1 MQFPGSNKAF
11 LNLKIIIFF
20 CSVCPH
26 LIHPLFN
33 FLCFLQIVAGGGDQ
47 RYCGVSGHDITL
59 PRKSSSQQQSQL
71 ESSFTTHAS
80 SYSSLYCGLD
90 LNTGDSTDRSTFL
103 NFFDLFSLNS
113 LQTILHLPVKF
124 KFAGYWK
131 FSKFFQNNIFLF
143 QKCKLM
149 LKYFRLLQLDTS
161 FSKKD
166 FYPAPLSGHKTKHGQ
181 LQSHEDFLQATEPNN
196 VLLYKPSQDIHKRWE
211 MLTVIV
217 NFYQLFFRVSGRSLF
232 YENMTFR
239 SDQFESQRRRKE
251 RNELLSSLV
260 NDLPNTIV

>member
-11 LNLKIIIFF
+11 LNQKIIIFF

-33 FLCFLQIVAGGGDQ
+33 FLCFVQIVAGGGDQ

-113 LQTILHLPVKF
+113 LQTILHVPVKF

-131 FSKFFQNNIFLF
+131 FSKFFENDIFLF
-143 QKCKLM
+143 QKCRSNVEI
-149 LKYFRLLQLDTS
+149 FQTASVGHIIFQERLL
-161 FSKKD
+161 
-166 FYPAPLSGHKTKHGQ
+166 SG
-181 LQSHEDFLQATEPNN
+181 S
-196 VLLYKPSQDIHKRWE
+196 
-211 MLTVIV
+211 TVWTQ
-217 NFYQLFFRVSGRSLF
+217 N
-232 YENMTFR
+232 
-239 SDQFESQRRRKE
+239 
-251 RNELLSSLV
+251 
-260 NDLPNTIV
+260 